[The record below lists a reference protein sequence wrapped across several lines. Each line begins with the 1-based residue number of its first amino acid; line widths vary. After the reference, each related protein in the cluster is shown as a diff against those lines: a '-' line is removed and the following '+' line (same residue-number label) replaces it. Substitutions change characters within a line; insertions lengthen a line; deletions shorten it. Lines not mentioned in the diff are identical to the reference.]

1 MLNLCLI
8 KRSFIR
14 QSAEDD
20 CGRACLAMILL
31 YAGRPSAVR
40 ELDRVPVPP
49 GGFSLLELKDLA
61 RSHGLDARV
70 VVVDPPA
77 LRKISSPC
85 ILHTLT
91 PMQEHHFEVCYG
103 GRDSCGTFQY
113 LVADPACQAG
123 WQREEELLGR
133 WPLRAALYFPDIS
146 PDPQAFGRPGWR
158 VLWSYRAFPPGLL
171 LSVPVLTLLSAFA
184 GVAVSWTLQKG
195 MSDSAILQGRIIAA
209 LLILLLLISFSRI
222 LMSYLRQ
229 RILLRIETDLQTRL
243 MQLLTERLFP
253 GKEAAG
259 EVMSAESARPIL
271 LDIQRVK
278 SALLTLVSVVLPDIL
293 SAVFLIA
300 VVTSYV
306 PAAGLVE
313 LAYIVLTGLILLGR
327 LFPLSFSMTRLQAL
341 HASAE
346 NVLVRDVNRIKA
358 IRIAGLEEQRKA
370 LHQQNQQLHTAL
382 RHRFLLGL
390 SHELLGLEALGA
402 CSVTAVWVT
411 GLYQLAQ
418 MQISYAILMT
428 IVILSY
434 ILTTLVARMQSA
446 LLVVAEGTD
455 AALQLQRTLQDSL
468 QP

>member
-14 QSAEDD
+14 QSADDD
-20 CGRACLAMILL
+20 CGLACLAMILL
-31 YAGRPSAVR
+31 YAGRSSAVR
-40 ELDRVPVPP
+40 ELDLVPVPP
-49 GGFSLLELKDLA
+49 GGFSLLDLKDLA
-61 RSHGLDARV
+61 RSHGLEARV

-77 LRKISSPC
+77 LRNISSPC
-85 ILHTLT
+85 ILHTVT

-146 PDPQAFGRPGWR
+146 ADGQAFSRPGWR

-171 LSVPVLTLLSAFA
+171 LSVPVLTVLSAFA

-195 MSDSAILQGRIIAA
+195 ISDSAVLQGRVIAS
-209 LLILLLLISFSRI
+209 LLILLLLISISRS
-222 LMSYLRQ
+222 LMIYLRQ
-229 RILLRIETDLQTRL
+229 RILLLIETNLQTRL
-243 MQLLTERLFP
+243 MRLLTDRLFP
-253 GKEAAG
+253 GKDAAG
-259 EVMSAESARPIL
+259 EVMSGENARPTL
-271 LDIQRVK
+271 SDIQRVK
-278 SALLTLVSVVLPDIL
+278 SALLTLASVVLPDLL
-293 SAVFLIA
+293 SAVFLIS
-300 VVTSYV
+300 VVASYL
-306 PAAGLVE
+306 PAAGLIE
-313 LAYIVLTGLILLGR
+313 LVYFALIVLILLGR
-327 LFPLSFSMTRLQAL
+327 QYPLSFSMARVQAL

-346 NVLVRDVNRIKA
+346 NVLLRDINRLNA

-370 LHQQNQQLHTAL
+370 LHQQNQQLHMTF

-390 SHELLGLEALGA
+390 SHEQLGLDALGA

-411 GLYQLAQ
+411 GLYQLGQ

-434 ILTTLVARMQSA
+434 LLTTLVARFRSA
-446 LLVVAEGTD
+446 LLVVSEGAD
-455 AALQLQRTLQDSL
+455 AALQLQKSL
-468 QP
+468 QGPCRP